1 MLVLFYFLFQGDDY
15 EVRDQ
20 PKPNRLD
27 DIKDWNSGNKSIAEE
42 ALDKVKEIISGIK
55 LFDTAEDYSRFAVHY
70 HTFVLDSFCS
80 VIIAR
85 RPCCLFSFI

>member
-42 ALDKVKEIISGIK
+42 ALDKVKEIISGTK
-55 LFDTAEDYSRFAVHY
+55 ATL
-70 HTFVLDSFCS
+70 
-80 VIIAR
+80 
-85 RPCCLFSFI
+85 